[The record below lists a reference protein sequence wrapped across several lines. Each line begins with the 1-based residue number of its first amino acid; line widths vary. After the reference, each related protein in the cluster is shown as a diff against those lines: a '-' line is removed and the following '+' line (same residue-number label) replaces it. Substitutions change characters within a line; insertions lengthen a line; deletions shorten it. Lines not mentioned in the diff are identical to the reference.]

1 MELRSVTAKLEATV
15 KTEHGAGPEHGRR
28 LGRLFTVARRFDCDS
43 CDGEKR
49 RLWSFWKWIHGVVRA
64 WLIPVTARTKKNKT
78 NRACRGE
85 ASRDEASRSQAT
97 TNPFS
102 RPQGPFAEESWSRPC
117 VKRVAAGER
126 VSRALIASDE
136 WSRPPVA
143 AKLRRIHSFGRRDP
157 SQRRAGRVQ
166 VSTKQPGS
174 FAGPRR
180 VAGRDGS
187 QPCVVKNDQE
197 VSRPLIAG

>member
-1 MELRSVTAKLEATV
+1 MKQVTATERVSRALITKDEWSRPMNALSEATMELRSVTAKLEATV

-49 RLWSFWKWIHGVVRA
+49 RLRSFWKWIHGVVRA

-102 RPQGPFAEESWSRPC
+102 RPQ
-117 VKRVAAGER
+117 
-126 VSRALIASDE
+126 
-136 WSRPPVA
+136 
-143 AKLRRIHSFGRRDP
+143 RI
-157 SQRRAGRVQ
+157 AGRVR
-166 VSTKQPGS
+166 VSSG
-174 FAGPRR
+174 
-180 VAGRDGS
+180 
-187 QPCVVKNDQE
+187 
-197 VSRPLIAG
+197 SRPVNAFRGL

>member
-1 MELRSVTAKLEATV
+1 MSLSEATMELRSVTAKLEATV

-49 RLWSFWKWIHGVVRA
+49 RLRSFWKWIHGVVRA

-102 RPQGPFAEESWSRPC
+102 RPQ
-117 VKRVAAGER
+117 
-126 VSRALIASDE
+126 
-136 WSRPPVA
+136 
-143 AKLRRIHSFGRRDP
+143 RI
-157 SQRRAGRVQ
+157 AGRVR
-166 VSTKQPGS
+166 VSSG
-174 FAGPRR
+174 
-180 VAGRDGS
+180 
-187 QPCVVKNDQE
+187 
-197 VSRPLIAG
+197 SRPVNAFRGL